1 MSNQTGDSSN
11 MSPSGQPN
19 QMSPP
24 VLDTFWQRS
33 VPDQYILNG
42 KFTGEM
48 NAETPYGLG
57 TGNNSTPG
65 NTGLGFGVG
74 FSGVG
79 SNIGPSNAGPNGG
92 PNSGPNGG
100 PNVVPNGGPAAA
112 VSVGNSAAG
121 GAPAAAAP
129 GVAGFANPASMQHPS
144 QGHRPSNGQNMN
156 NNSNISNTMPP
167 QGFPNDQSQN
177 VPFDPNMNRQMAF
190 FPNQM
195 PNMMQKPYP
204 INMQPNYPHPQ
215 MMIQPQKRRASKACE
230 YCRKR
235 KSKCDEVNPYT
246 NKCSN
251 CSKAGVECIFLN
263 EPAKKKNKST
273 PQDKSTSPNVVGA
286 TGKGSKK
293 GNEKSNNADNS
304 KGGKNKGNDKSTQS
318 TTEAI
323 SLRMAKIDRKMSVV
337 IDNVARFEWLLDKLV
352 QKQNEKKVEAT
363 SLTKPRRKIYTTAL
377 LTCQKLHWIKSKVC
391 NDMSDESFTEPLN
404 EILSNG
410 LKWYV
415 AQIKQYTDFSSPC
428 LYGVEF
434 KVHSLPPE
442 PQAKRILENF
452 NTYLTSVTGVFDSS
466 ECCKV
471 TEKFYSQNG
480 ENMTFTDHLLLN
492 VCICSGALATRLL
505 TAGESQ
511 FLRKDRHDPTKEE
524 LKQIENNCF
533 LNCMFYYHKISTVC
547 SGPKTLMPLFL
558 LTKYLQAN
566 YNTEIAN
573 TILTTAVRF
582 TIDMSMNKKATYKSL
597 SLNEQVRKR
606 SMWWHFFAT
615 DKLFSLALSR
625 PPMLLE
631 EDMDMLTDQNY
642 LEVIK
647 EYILPNIMKNED
659 ERERVSDLQE
669 ALAIIINYS
678 EYIPFFTSYYVT
690 KLLRIESKLF
700 STCFSVRNTLDNS
713 FDGLLSKAIELFESL
728 KNWRDNLH
736 PSMRLESYRQY
747 ISLLYSQSAIE
758 NPALAFELA
767 CSHVLACHF
776 RCLYLVINL
785 SMFIVSLLK
794 ENRNLFK
801 DSLHDIP
808 NIYKNFSEQYI
819 FASVKM
825 VEIFQ
830 NINFEF
836 HTYNDLV
843 YPFLTGVYVILLHV
857 VDEMDNAKNLE
868 IPSLIELL
876 LKAHEGIM
884 GENFKHLDSF
894 NMKWNI
900 SLYIYT
906 YLLKHVIKYYNN
918 NHPLAAQTTF
928 NVDHFDEILETLSAN
943 TRNVKKAA
951 VHRLISNLKDNGM
964 YDDSENI
971 GDGED
976 LKSHYHELFNDLNKY
991 TIKILKSD
999 DMIKGND
1006 NWNNYSPK
1014 KMEDVS
1020 LFPNKCPS
1028 FSILYPI
1035 HSSETNHFTN
1045 ASTYYNQAGET
1056 QEGNAYSNENEIK
1069 QFRDLLP
1076 LGDLLYDRDF
1086 RFIKPFQN
1094 FLSRHTINK

>member
-1 MSNQTGDSSN
+1 MSNNTGESLQGNST
-11 MSPSGQPN
+11 N
-19 QMSPP
+19 QSPP
-24 VLDTFWQRS
+24 VLDPYWQRS
-33 VPDQYILNG
+33 VPDQYLSGNR
-42 KFTGEM
+42 FSTDM
-48 NAETPYGLG
+48 SAETPNSSLG
-57 TGNNSTPG
+57 SGNTSTPG
-65 NTGLGFGVG
+65 NTGLNVFGSVSYNTPGMSG
-74 FSGVG
+74 FSNVIPNMDPQSGGQGQMV
-79 SNIGPSNAGPNGG
+79 SNQPMVNQPVSNN
-92 PNSGPNGG
+92 N
-100 PNVVPNGGPAAA
+100 
-112 VSVGNSAAG
+112 
-121 GAPAAAAP
+121 
-129 GVAGFANPASMQHPS
+129 VAGNT
-144 QGHRPSNGQNMN
+144 N
-156 NNSNISNTMPP
+156 NNNNRNNYSNMPP
-167 QGFPNDQSQN
+167 PQPQQQQTPGFHQNDQI
-177 VPFDPNMNRQMAF
+177 PMFDPNMNRQMGFIQNAQ
-190 FPNQM
+190 PI
-195 PNMMQKPYP
+195 PHANMIQKPYP
-204 INMQPNYPHPQ
+204 MNTQPNYAHPQ
-215 MMIQPQKRRASKACE
+215 IRAQPQKRRASKACE

-235 KSKCDEVNPYT
+235 KTKCDELNPYT

-251 CSKAGVECIFLN
+251 CSKAGVDCVFLN
-263 EPAKKKNKST
+263 EPAKKKNKSVT
-273 PQDKSTSPNVVGA
+273 SQDNHTSPNATGA
-286 TGKGSKK
+286 TGKVSKK
-293 GNEKSNNADNS
+293 NNDNNISTDIGKGKKNKGANEKSSQNTAE
-304 KGGKNKGNDKSTQS
+304 G
-318 TTEAI
+318 I

-352 QKQNEKKVEAT
+352 QKQNEKKVEPT
-363 SLTKPRRKIYTTAL
+363 SLTKPKRKIYTTSL
-377 LTCQKLHWIKSKVC
+377 LTSQKLHWIKKKMCS
-391 NDMSDESFTEPLN
+391 DISDEEFTEPLN
-404 EILSNG
+404 DILSNG

-434 KVHSLPPE
+434 KVHPLPTE
-442 PQAKRILENF
+442 LQAKRILENF

-466 ECCKV
+466 ECYKV
-471 TEKFYSQNG
+471 TDKFYGPDN
-480 ENMTFTDHLLLN
+480 ENMTFTEHLLLN
-492 VCICSGALATRLL
+492 VSICSGALATRML

-511 FLRKDRHDPTKEE
+511 FLRKDRHDPTLEE
-524 LKQIENNCF
+524 LKEIENNCF

-597 SLNEQVRKR
+597 SLNEQIKKR

-647 EYILPNIMKNED
+647 EYILPNIMKNKE

-669 ALAIIINYS
+669 GLAIIINYS

-690 KLLRIESKLF
+690 KLLRIESKLY
-700 STCFSVRNTLDNS
+700 STCFSVRNTIDNS
-713 FDGLLSKAIELFESL
+713 FDGLLSKAIELYDSL

-747 ISLLYSQSAIE
+747 ISLLFSQSQIE
-758 NPALAFELA
+758 NPAVAFELA

-785 SMFIVSLLK
+785 SMFIVSLLQDN
-794 ENRNLFK
+794 ENLFK

-894 NMKWNI
+894 NMKWTI

-906 YLLKHVIKYYNN
+906 YLLKYVIKYYNT
-918 NHPLAAQTTF
+918 NHPLASQHTF
-928 NVDHFDEILETLSAN
+928 SIDHFDEILNTLSNN
-943 TRNVKKAA
+943 TRNVKKSA
-951 VHRLISNLKDNGM
+951 VHRLITSLKDNGM
-964 YDDSENI
+964 YDDSENTDN
-971 GDGED
+971 GDE
-976 LKSHYHELFNDLNKY
+976 LKEHYHELFNDLNKY

-999 DMIKGND
+999 DMVKVKD
-1006 NWNNYSPK
+1006 NWDNYSPK
-1014 KMEDVS
+1014 KMEDIS
-1020 LFPNKCPS
+1020 LFPNNCPS

-1045 ASTYYNQAGET
+1045 ASTYNNHSSTSKVESS
-1056 QEGNAYSNENEIK
+1056 EPSDDEDIK
-1069 QFRDLLP
+1069 TFRNLLP

-1094 FLSRHTINK
+1094 FLSRHSTNN